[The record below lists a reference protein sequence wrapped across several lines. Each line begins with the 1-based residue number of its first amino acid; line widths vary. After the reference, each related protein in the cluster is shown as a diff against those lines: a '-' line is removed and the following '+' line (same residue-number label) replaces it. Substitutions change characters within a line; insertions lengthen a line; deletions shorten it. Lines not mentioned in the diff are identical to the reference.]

1 MCRRTLFLPDR
12 LILVPNFLAKPSLYQ
27 QQSLPN
33 SPARSLPSSAAMPSA
48 ALAGVRVVELAG
60 LAPAP
65 FCGLLLRDLGAR
77 VVRVDRADAAFNVA
91 GPRPQISQRRRC
103 ISPALRRLRRPHRAV
118 PARRHGEARPSG
130 PTASL
135 AKKSPP
141 RYIQPAQRLR
151 TVRPAGPASRNTTST
166 IWPRPGVLSRLADGD
181 FAARGPPVNLLAD
194 FSGGIVCRPIRA
206 PGHRPLGRIL
216 DAQPDGG
223 AAYLAS
229 WLFAS
234 RDLFPL
240 LPLPGRPPPG
250 LLYAAFVAG
259 LGLTE
264 AELPQ
269 ATEDAAGAIAT
280 VTKIIGTR
288 TRDDWLSRFGPDALR
303 ERSRRAVRGAGQPHA
318 AVRASFSPSADTPGH
333 HLPRPPRF
341 ASVAPDG
348 SGVGPDEPFQPGRS
362 PRIGE
367 HTCGLLAELGYSEA
381 EIRQLLAEGR
391 AVQCSTDGSPSGRA
405 LIIFFSSSLQS
416 LKPLS

>member
-1 MCRRTLFLPDR
+1 
-12 LILVPNFLAKPSLYQ
+12 
-27 QQSLPN
+27 
-33 SPARSLPSSAAMPSA
+33 SSAAMPSA

-77 VVRVDRADAAFNVA
+77 VVRVDRADAAFTVDRLA
-91 GPRPQISQRRRC
+91 RGKESLALDLK
-103 ISPALRRLRRPHRAV
+103 SPSGGAAFRRLCAASDVLIEPFRPGVMEKLGFGPDRLLAENPRLV
-118 PARRHGEARPSG
+118 YSRLSGYGQSG
-130 PTASL
+130 PL
-135 AKKSPP
+135 
-141 RYIQPAQRLR
+141 AQRPGHDINYL
-151 TVRPAGPASRNTTST
+151 AAS
-166 IWPRPGVLSRLADGD
+166 GVLSRLADGD
-181 FAARGPPVNLLAD
+181 SPPRPPVNLLAD
-194 FSGGIVCRPIRA
+194 FAGGGLLAALGIVAALFERQA
-206 PGHRPLGRIL
+206 TGLGRIL
-216 DAQPDGG
+216 DANLTEG

-234 RDLFPL
+234 RDLFVWRDGAR
-240 LPLPGRPPPG
+240 PGENILDGGAHFYRCYRCLDGRHLAVGALEPQF
-250 LLYAAFVAG
+250 YAAFVAG

-280 VTKIIGTR
+280 VTKIIGTK
-288 TRDDWLSRFGPDALR
+288 TRDDWLSRFGPDACVN
-303 ERSRRAVRGAGQPHA
+303 AVEELSEAQANPHA

-348 SGVGPDEPFQPGRS
+348 SGVGPDEPFQPSRS

-391 AVQCSTDGSPSGRA
+391 AVQCSTDGSPSGR
-405 LIIFFSSSLQS
+405 L
-416 LKPLS
+416 